1 MIPDQGSLKE
11 TAPARLM
18 LALYEQNQT
27 GILYFRQNEILKVFY
42 LNSGKI
48 SWAISSDEEDRIEHV
63 LLARKLIS
71 PELLAPYQSNNKI
84 TQSFGK
90 VLVEN
95 GVLSLE
101 GLINATREQ
110 VRHIAASVMRWG
122 NGSYQLV
129 QEAPPTRLVSLDLEI
144 PGLVSGY
151 ILEQMDVNIAW
162 EELGALSGELQQN
175 LEPGRKNLYPLDV
188 EQQEVFSRFSKPQR
202 LESVL
207 LEFPAERKYRILKI
221 LYYLLLTGLLSKKE
235 AEKMPSLDFKE
246 LDSLFGQSPPD
257 SSGDV
262 DIEMPAMINEAEI
275 KDIPLAELPEMP
287 AMKDEE
293 ENAREHLELPDLMPP
308 GIPDDKEEAK
318 EIPVESETEK
328 TRPNPH
334 PFLKPEKQKPHWRS
348 VTFLSILLAAALIGS
363 FLWLTRT
370 GAKPEEAAPPAAARN
385 VRQRPAPRKP
395 VPIPGEEKTAPQ
407 SGGESVA
414 GAKTSLLPA
423 DSGPPRGRR
432 GVADGSPP
440 AGTPATE
447 KTKPAEAEKELAV
460 APAPGGEAQA
470 RQRFA
475 AGNFQTAGEI
485 WRQEIKAARFK
496 FSILL
501 ELDCLKESVHSA
513 YRQLEDKN
521 DFFLLNK
528 TSRDGRSCYLVLWG
542 RYRTADEAALGMKQ
556 VPAYFMK
563 QSNPASVIEL
573 EPYL

>member
-11 TAPARLM
+11 TPPARLL

-42 LNSGKI
+42 LNRGKI

-71 PELLAPYQSNNKI
+71 PEVLAPYQSNNKI

-110 VRHIAASVMRWG
+110 VRHIAASIMRWSSG
-122 NGSYQLV
+122 NYQLV
-129 QEAPPTRLVSLDLEI
+129 QESPPTRLVSLDLEI
-144 PGLVSGY
+144 PGLVASY
-151 ILEQMDVNIAW
+151 VLEQMDMNIAW
-162 EELGALSGELQQN
+162 EELGAQSGELQQN
-175 LEPGRKNLYPLDV
+175 LEPGKKNLYPLNA

-221 LYYLLLTGLLSKKE
+221 LYYFLLTGLLDKKE
-235 AEKMPSLDFKE
+235 PEKMPSLDFKE
-246 LDSLFGQSPPD
+246 LDSLFGQNPPD

-275 KDIPLAELPEMP
+275 KDIPLAELPEIP
-287 AMKDEE
+287 AVKDEME
-293 ENAREHLELPDLMPP
+293 DTPEHLELPDLMPP
-308 GIPDDKEEAK
+308 GIPEAR
-318 EIPVESETEK
+318 EDAPEAVQAREPEAG
-328 TRPNPH
+328 RPNPH
-334 PFLKPEKQKPHWRS
+334 PFLKPEKPKPRWRS
-348 VTFLSILLAAALIGS
+348 VTFLSILVAAVLVGL
-363 FLWLTRT
+363 FLWFTRA
-370 GAKPEEAAPPAAARN
+370 GAKPEEAPQAAPPRTA
-385 VRQRPAPRKP
+385 RQRPAPQKA
-395 VPIPGEEKTAPQ
+395 VSVPGEKKSGLQP
-407 SGGESVA
+407 GGERVA
-414 GAKTSLLPA
+414 GAKTAPLPA
-423 DSGPPRGRR
+423 DPGPPRG
-432 GVADGSPP
+432 
-440 AGTPATE
+440 TTATV
-447 KTKPAEAEKELAV
+447 KAKPAESGPPPAV
-460 APAPGGEAQA
+460 VAAAGGETQA

-475 AGNFQTAGEI
+475 AGDFRAAGDI
-485 WRQEIKAARFK
+485 WRQEIRAERFK

-501 ELDCLKESVHSA
+501 ELDCQKESVRGA
-513 YRQLEDKN
+513 YRQLADKN
-521 DFFLLNK
+521 NFFLLNRP
-528 TSRDGRSCYLVLWG
+528 SRDGRNCYLVLWG

-556 VPAYFMK
+556 IPEYFAK

>member
-11 TAPARLM
+11 MAPARLL

-42 LNSGKI
+42 LNRGKI

-71 PELLAPYQSNNKI
+71 PEVLAPYQSNNKI

-110 VRHIAASVMRWG
+110 VRHIAASIMRWSSG
-122 NGSYQLV
+122 NYQLV
-129 QEAPPTRLVSLDLEI
+129 QESPPTRLVSLDLEI
-144 PGLVSGY
+144 PGLVASY
-151 ILEQMDVNIAW
+151 VLEQMDMNIAW
-162 EELGALSGELQQN
+162 EELGAQSGELQQN
-175 LEPGRKNLYPLDV
+175 LEPGKKNLYPLNP

-221 LYYLLLTGLLSKKE
+221 LYYFLLTGLLAKKE
-235 AEKMPSLDFKE
+235 PEKMPSLDFKE
-246 LDSLFGQSPPD
+246 LDSLFGQNPPD
-257 SSGDV
+257 SPGDV
-262 DIEMPAMINEAEI
+262 DIEMPAMINESEI
-275 KDIPLAELPEMP
+275 KDIPLEELPEIP
-287 AMKDEE
+287 AVKDEME
-293 ENAREHLELPDLMPP
+293 DTPEHLELPDLMPP
-308 GIPDDKEEAK
+308 GIPEAR
-318 EIPVESETEK
+318 EDAPEVTEAREPETG
-328 TRPNPH
+328 RPIPH
-334 PFLKPEKQKPHWRS
+334 PFLKPEKPKPRWRS
-348 VTFLSILLAAALIGS
+348 VTFLSILVAAVLVGL
-363 FLWLTRT
+363 FLWFTRAGNT
-370 GAKPEEAAPPAAARN
+370 PEEAPPAAPART
-385 VRQRPAPRKP
+385 VRQRPAPQKAVP
-395 VPIPGEEKTAPQ
+395 VPGEKETGLQPGGKPDAGTPPASPAGTTATVQ
-407 SGGESVA
+407 
-414 GAKTSLLPA
+414 AKPA
-423 DSGPPRGRR
+423 E
-432 GVADGSPP
+432 VGSPP
-440 AGTPATE
+440 AT
-447 KTKPAEAEKELAV
+447 V
-460 APAPGGEAQA
+460 AAADGETRA

-475 AGNFQTAGEI
+475 AGDFRAAGDM
-485 WRQEIKAARFK
+485 WRQEIRAARFK

-501 ELDCLKESVHSA
+501 ELDCLKESVRGA

-521 DFFLLNK
+521 NFFLLNK
-528 TSRDGRSCYLVLWG
+528 SSRDGRSCYLVLWG

-556 VPAYFMK
+556 LPDYFAK